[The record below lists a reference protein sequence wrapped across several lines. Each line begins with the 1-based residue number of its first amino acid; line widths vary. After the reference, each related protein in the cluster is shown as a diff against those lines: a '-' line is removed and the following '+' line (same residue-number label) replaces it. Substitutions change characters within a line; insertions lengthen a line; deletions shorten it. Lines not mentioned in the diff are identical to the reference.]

1 MGRHPVETD
10 ELVRQL
16 RLAAERSW
24 EPPIP
29 GPLSRPAPSERMR
42 AHPGLDYAHHH
53 WTLPDQPPPTG
64 TDVKGRVRMLAGRA
78 VFGIFSDYLGKERE
92 LVSSLVRLG
101 DALAI
106 RCDELTAQ
114 LEGLRNE
121 LDERTRTRAAAD
133 AELAGVVDG
142 LRRQLADLETRL
154 HQTAG
159 DHRPGPE
166 TAGDHRPGPETAGD
180 HRPGPETAGD
190 DNGRHSHDN
199 GAGR

>member
-16 RLAAERSW
+16 RQAAARGW

-29 GPLSRPAPSERMR
+29 GPLSRPAPAERMR

-53 WTLPDQPPPTG
+53 WALPDQPPPAG
-64 TDVKGRVRMLAGRA
+64 ADVKGRVRMLAGRA

-114 LEGLRNE
+114 LEGLRSQ
-121 LDERTRTRAAAD
+121 LDERTRIRAAAD
-133 AELAGVVDG
+133 AELAGVLDG
-142 LRRQLADLETRL
+142 LRRQVADLEARL
-154 HQTAG
+154 HQLTGA
-159 DHRPGPE
+159 DRPDSE
-166 TAGDHRPGPETAGD
+166 TAGDNGQRP
-180 HRPGPETAGD
+180 H
-190 DNGRHSHDN
+190 NN
-199 GAGR
+199 GAGG